1 MTTVALSPISPESPS
16 PMLTSVTPTLDL
28 GPSRSSS
35 GTVGAPL
42 TDLDQEGSLEKTLLT
57 NSSRGTLTA
66 GEPNNGQDFSRTK
79 KPPPLHAG
87 ADWKVVL
94 HLPEIEKWLR
104 ATSDRVTQLTHS
116 ASQDADNRHVDVH
129 LMQLKDVCEDISD
142 HVEQIHAL
150 LETEFSL
157 KLLSYSVNIIVDIR
171 TVQLLWHQLRVS
183 VLVLKERLLQGLQ
196 DSNGNYTRQTD
207 ILQAFSQDQHQ
218 TRLDAL
224 TEVDDCGQLTI
235 RCSQDYFSLDCG
247 ITAFELSVC
256 SPSDEPEVCSVEPMP
271 EDSHIQDSNQKPP
284 VNEEGEGT
292 DPPQPELPVL
302 SASSNQNHSSS
313 VLPTVQCGMPNQ
325 GESSKRILQGG
336 SHNTDTSPTHPS
348 LPKRAALL
356 INQEAADS
364 YGDAAKPLCDAQIH
378 ELSRSTPSLVEPPDR
393 SKFWLELDSVYSQNV
408 SQSCESL
415 QMIERGSTR
424 RSASSTQRA
433 RSGGCGHRRLP
444 HRSSG
449 VRPSKG
455 PLAVQSSMSQEEG
468 SSQIQQRQKEARLRS
483 KGDSESSSPSPM
495 KEQLLSSDTEAS
507 REESEP
513 QLHPSKATVW
523 IVKQRGE
530 EAQVPASDRQHWYGS
545 EEFLALPAQ
554 LHKTEMLT
562 LKLESLTKSIPHVDL
577 QDVDDWELTELN
589 TDWDVGESGD
599 NLSGDDAPSPLQHPY
614 RRKLVSRFSPTS
626 SSDIAP
632 SLDESLE
639 SGPFS
644 DLQSDEDEGRRSG
657 DPCLQRTAP
666 LVDGRGCV
674 ALVQQLLEDIQSQ
687 NKDPDVW
694 IKIEGFVQKLDGF
707 ISWLHEALG
716 STENWTQP
724 RQDLESLKAY
734 LDTHLSFKLSVDS
747 HGALKLSIM
756 EEGRA
761 LLGVLTSH
769 HSALKDIL
777 HMVSSQWD
785 QLQRQIRRQ
794 HGWMLR
800 TLRCIQARLF
810 YTNQSQEVLTPL
822 WDSSANPRRSCS
834 AEGQEMDLISSQ
846 FKVQRDALERM
857 AIKLSSLQYPPPPN
871 SRHNSQETRS
881 TSLQEFESEYQ
892 ELWDWLMDLDAM
904 VTDSH
909 HLLMSED
916 QRLHLFKSSHC
927 DMMMMEGRRT
937 GLLSRAAA
945 LRRTGATLPPNLHVR
960 IHKLTQTWKQLEKV
974 LSEHSGPRSFERKQT
989 LNVNPLLAGGGG
1001 VPAEELPS
1009 VLSPLTTSLLE
1020 QLEARIKELKAWL
1033 RDTELLIFNSCQKQD
1048 QNVSEQLQSFKCLSS
1063 EIRARRRGVSS
1074 VLKLCQK
1081 LLLQSQ
1087 AGPMAEVGPDAE
1099 QHQEALQLLSINLQ
1113 RRWEAIVM
1121 QALQWQN
1128 RLRRKLGEQQ
1138 VSGNFLEPGLL
1149 DLHHI
1154 SPVTAGPVPPASDD
1168 SWEWDETDMTIG
1180 EADLHGAPEPDL
1192 THDLP
1197 TRSHPPSDYS
1207 KNPDSAAPNS
1217 RAFPADN
1224 KKVYQVYSL
1233 HNVELYQQPQFPLP
1247 PSLLHQTKAGKRK
1260 HQVLLKSFSKD
1271 SSFSSIESLPD
1282 LLGGLMPSSPQ
1293 QEAHGGGR
1301 RSGQSENSR
1310 RSDCESGIV
1319 SDTGDTETLTTNSES
1334 QGKEEDEG
1342 EEEEVRK
1349 DASLSTDRQRSETG
1363 VTENGWRVNRQRGNE
1378 EEKRRRNRK
1387 RGGNAVEILING
1399 YGILTPPDSDSDL
1412 EGLDVGSSFIRSSAG
1427 RCLPSEAP
1435 GSPIHHQKS
1444 PVLSSLESLLGLSVE
1459 LFPSRE
1465 ALHRSA
1471 SLESCLVSC
1480 YREEAEEGGSFS
1492 CIGDLQGG
1500 GATREPRSVENTY
1513 GGPSSG
1519 ELSQRTLDLLKRLEN
1534 IQNPLG
1540 AKMTRSVSDMTLRT
1554 SSSENRR
1561 LSASPRVRR
1570 SPVSGIQESSAATS
1584 LTELSSNEDCS
1595 LGSED
1600 FNRVRTPQQLFLHPN
1615 MAANRDSYRS
1625 PNNNRGGDEADAAS
1639 LSMVVNVSCTCT
1651 DEEEED
1657 SDLLSS
1663 STLTLTEEEL
1673 GVRDEENRSEEKL
1686 SGASSGNDI
1695 DEEDEEEDMEGCYML
1710 GFEYMKKELQ
1720 SWIRSPR
1727 SCASSRTEA
1736 VLWDELQCG
1745 GMMSSALASS
1755 SLPKEQPSN
1764 PTAPKLMESRSKAEQ
1779 APTKAR
1785 QEEEVKN
1792 GRSTARSFVSQF
1804 VDDVE
1809 NGNVEPS
1816 ALKGKDEDELLREE
1830 SSVFIKKGECQ
1841 QELYLQ
1847 PPRASSTHMC
1857 LSPSC
1862 ELLPFPSKRAS
1873 SLVGQLRGE
1882 LPCHSVCTSSPPSL
1896 SPVEDSRPHRG
1907 SHPSSDGGRKAITIQ
1922 EKFKFSS
1929 IVTEEAKKEV
1939 RAKGSSLPP
1948 KKWASCCRHRSPPPH
1963 PVQDSKKE
1971 NERDFVMEIID
1982 MTAVAL
1988 KRKENPTEEPDRSPT
2003 SRADPDQSPASAA
2016 QIREK
2021 VLELSHRP
2029 LHLRKGDFYS
2039 YLSLSSHDS
2048 DCGEVSQCAEDRS
2061 STPPPYSVPAPA
2073 PPTTGQ
2079 FTSTKRYNSA
2089 GSSAESSE
2097 SPPPCLPF
2105 GAGGSRAVDQ
2115 PEDPLSPGSC
2125 LPPSPDIRDEETLFP
2140 ACTEEVYLGPPL
2152 CYSMLLSKRPSFLQ
2166 RPGVDLVPR
2175 HCVFLSSASDC
2186 LQDPGYKFSS
2196 PPPLPPTS
2204 SGLEEEQRDEEQR
2217 DSTFVGCS
2225 LLLEPSVS
2233 GLSPS

>member
-1 MTTVALSPISPESPS
+1 MPSLQHFKGCSCDISPHLESSPTMTTVALSPISPESPS

-35 GTVGAPL
+35 GAVSVPL
-42 TDLDQEGSLEKTLLT
+42 KDLDQEGPMEKTLLT

-66 GEPNNGQDFSRTK
+66 AEPNNGQDVSRTK

-116 ASQDADNRHVDVH
+116 ASQDTDSRHVDVH
-129 LMQLKDVCEDISD
+129 LMQLKDICEDISD

-235 RCSQDYFSLDCG
+235 RCSQDYLSLDCG

-256 SPSDEPEVCSVEPMP
+256 SPSDEPETCGIDPTP
-271 EDSHIQDSNQKPP
+271 EDSSQEIGGIQDSNREPP
-284 VNEEGEGT
+284 VNEEREGT
-292 DPPQPELPVL
+292 NPAQPDLQSAPADLPVL
-302 SASSNQNHSSS
+302 SASLNQNHSS
-313 VLPTVQCGMPNQ
+313 VLPTMQCSMPNQ
-325 GESSKRILQGG
+325 GESSKRILQRG
-336 SHNTDTSPTHPS
+336 SHSTDASPTHPS

-356 INQEAADS
+356 TNQEATDS
-364 YGDAAKPLCDAQIH
+364 RGDAANVQPLFDAQIH

-393 SKFWLELDSVYSQNV
+393 SRFWLELDSVYPQNV

-415 QMIERGSTR
+415 QMTERGSAKYPTHR
-424 RSASSTQRA
+424 T
-433 RSGGCGHRRLP
+433 RSGGGGHRRLP
-444 HRSSG
+444 RRPSG
-449 VRPSKG
+449 VRSSKG
-455 PLAVQSSMSQEEG
+455 TLPGQSSMSQEEG
-468 SSQIQQRQKEARLRS
+468 SGQIQQRQKETRLRS
-483 KGDSESSSPSPM
+483 KGDSESSSPSPL
-495 KEQLLSSDTEAS
+495 KEQLHSSDTEAS
-507 REESEP
+507 REESDP
-513 QLHPSKATVW
+513 QLHPTKATVW
-523 IVKQRGE
+523 IVKQQGE
-530 EAQVPASDRQHWYGS
+530 EVPASGGEHWYGS

-562 LKLESLTKSIPHVDL
+562 LKLESLTKSIPHSSGDGTQVDL
-577 QDVDDWELTELN
+577 QDVDDWELTDFT

-599 NLSGDDAPSPLQHPY
+599 SLSGEDALSPMQQPY
-614 RRKLVSRFSPTS
+614 RRKLARRFSPTS

-644 DLQSDEDEGRRSG
+644 DLQSDEDEGRRSA
-657 DPCLQRTAP
+657 DPRLQQTAP
-666 LVDGRGCV
+666 PVDGSGCV
-674 ALVQQLLEDIQSQ
+674 ALVQQLLEDIQCQ
-687 NKDPDVW
+687 KKDPDMW
-694 IKIEGFVQKLDGF
+694 RKIEGFVQKLDGF
-707 ISWLHEALG
+707 ISWLQEALG

-724 RQDLESLKAY
+724 RQDLDSLKVY
-734 LDTHLSFKLSVDS
+734 LDTHLSFKLSVDGHS
-747 HGALKLSIM
+747 ALKLSIM

-777 HMVSSQWD
+777 HMVSGQWD

-810 YTNQSQEVLTPL
+810 YTNQSQELLMPL
-822 WDSSANPRRSCS
+822 WDYSANRRRSGS
-834 AEGQEMDLISSQ
+834 AEGQEMDLVSSQ

-857 AIKLSSLQYPPPPN
+857 AIKLSRLEYPPSAN
-871 SRHNSQETRS
+871 SRANDRETRS
-881 TSLQEFESEYQ
+881 NSLQEFESEYQ

-916 QRLHLFKSSHC
+916 QRHHLFKSSHC

-945 LRRTGATLPPNLHVR
+945 LRSSGTALPTTFHVR
-960 IHKLTQTWKQLEKV
+960 MHKLTQTWKQLEKV
-974 LSEHSGPRSFERKQT
+974 LSEHSGPRSFEQKLP
-989 LNVNPLLAGGGG
+989 LNVNPLLLGGGG
-1001 VPAEELPS
+1001 VPAEEPPS

-1048 QNVSEQLQSFKCLSS
+1048 KNVTEQLQSFQCLSS

-1087 AGPMAEVGPDAE
+1087 SGPMAEVGPDAE

-1128 RLRRKLGEQQ
+1128 RLKRKLGEQQ
-1138 VSGNFLEPGLL
+1138 VSGNFLDPGLME
-1149 DLHHI
+1149 LHHI
-1154 SPVTAGPVPPASDD
+1154 SPVTAGPLPLASDD
-1168 SWEWDETDMTIG
+1168 SWEWDETDMTIR
-1180 EADLHGAPEPDL
+1180 EADLHGALEPDL

-1197 TRSHPPSDYS
+1197 TSSHLPSDCSPTPERRPIQS
-1207 KNPDSAAPNS
+1207 KNRDSATPNC
-1217 RAFPADN
+1217 RALPPDN
-1224 KKVYQVYSL
+1224 NNVYQVFSL
-1233 HNVELYQQPQFPLP
+1233 HNVELYTQPQFPLP
-1247 PSLLHQTKAGKRK
+1247 SSLLHQTKAGKRK
-1260 HQVLLKSFSKD
+1260 HQVLLKSLSKD

-1282 LLGGLMPSSPQ
+1282 ILGGLMSSSHQ
-1293 QEAHGGGR
+1293 QEAAVLGRRGGR
-1301 RSGQSENSR
+1301 SSGQSENSR

-1349 DASLSTDRQRSETG
+1349 DESVVAGFSTDRQRSETEM
-1363 VTENGWRVNRQRGNE
+1363 TEKGWSVNRQRGNE
-1378 EEKRRRNRK
+1378 EKWRRNRK

-1399 YGILTPPDSDSDL
+1399 HGILTPPDSDSDL
-1412 EGLDVGSSFIRSSAG
+1412 EGLDVTSSAG
-1427 RCLPSEAP
+1427 RLEDP
-1435 GSPIHHQKS
+1435 GSLIHHQRS
-1444 PVLSSLESLLGLSVE
+1444 PVVSQRSSLESLLGLSGE
-1459 LFPSRE
+1459 LFPSKE
-1465 ALHRSA
+1465 ALHRSF
-1471 SLESCLVSC
+1471 SLESCLISC
-1480 YREEAEEGGSFS
+1480 YREEAEEEGSFT
-1492 CIGDLQGG
+1492 CLGDPDLQGG
-1500 GATREPRSVENTY
+1500 GPTREPGEQRSFENIC

-1534 IQNPLG
+1534 IQSPLR

-1554 SSSENRR
+1554 SSSGNRR
-1561 LSASPRVRR
+1561 FSASPRVRR
-1570 SPVSGIQESSAATS
+1570 SPVSTASVIQESSAATS
-1584 LTELSSNEDCS
+1584 PTELSSNEDCS

-1615 MAANRDSYRS
+1615 MLANRNSYRS
-1625 PNNNRGGDEADAAS
+1625 PNNNRDEADAAS
-1639 LSMVVNVSCTCT
+1639 LSMVVNISCTCT
-1651 DEEEED
+1651 DEDEED

-1673 GVRDEENRSEEKL
+1673 GVREEENRSEEKL

-1695 DEEDEEEDMEGCYML
+1695 DDDDEEDMEGCYML

-1727 SCASSRTEA
+1727 SSAASRTEA

-1745 GMMSSALASS
+1745 GMLSSGLTSS
-1755 SLPKEQPSN
+1755 SLTKDKPLNS
-1764 PTAPKLMESRSKAEQ
+1764 TAPKLMESRSKARQ
-1779 APTKAR
+1779 VPTKAP
-1785 QEEEVKN
+1785 QEEEVKEEK
-1792 GRSTARSFVSQF
+1792 GRSIERSFVSQF

-1809 NGNVEPS
+1809 NGNAEPS
-1816 ALKGKDEDELLREE
+1816 SLKGKDEDDLLREE
-1830 SSVFIKKGECQ
+1830 SSVFTKKGECQ
-1841 QELYLQ
+1841 QELYLHAKAGE
-1847 PPRASSTHMC
+1847 PLPSEGNLRASVQHMC
-1857 LSPSC
+1857 FSPSC
-1862 ELLPFPSKRAS
+1862 EVLPFQSKPAS

-1882 LPCHSVCTSSPPSL
+1882 LPCQSVCASSPPSL
-1896 SPVEDSRPHRG
+1896 SPVEDFRSHKAP
-1907 SHPSSDGGRKAITIQ
+1907 HPSSDGGRKAITIQ

-1929 IVTEEAKKEV
+1929 IVTEEAKKE
-1939 RAKGSSLPP
+1939 
-1948 KKWASCCRHRSPPPH
+1948 
-1963 PVQDSKKE
+1963 DSKKE

-1982 MTAVAL
+1982 MTSVAL
-1988 KRKENPTEEPDRSPT
+1988 KRKENQAEEPDRSPT
-2003 SRADPDQSPASAA
+2003 SSSDPDQSPASAA
-2016 QIREK
+2016 QIRDK
-2021 VLELSHRP
+2021 
-2029 LHLRKGDFYS
+2029 
-2039 YLSLSSHDS
+2039 
-2048 DCGEVSQCAEDRS
+2048 
-2061 STPPPYSVPAPA
+2061 
-2073 PPTTGQ
+2073 
-2079 FTSTKRYNSA
+2079 
-2089 GSSAESSE
+2089 
-2097 SPPPCLPF
+2097 
-2105 GAGGSRAVDQ
+2105 
-2115 PEDPLSPGSC
+2115 
-2125 LPPSPDIRDEETLFP
+2125 
-2140 ACTEEVYLGPPL
+2140 
-2152 CYSMLLSKRPSFLQ
+2152 
-2166 RPGVDLVPR
+2166 VPR
-2175 HCVFLSSASDC
+2175 RSFFPSSASESAC
-2186 LQDPGYKFSS
+2186 LQGPGSRPVS

-2204 SGLEEEQRDEEQR
+2204 SRLEEEQRDC
-2217 DSTFVGCS
+2217 TFVSCS
-2225 LLLEPSVS
+2225 RLLEPPVS

>member
-1 MTTVALSPISPESPS
+1 MPSLQHFKGCSCDISPHSESSPTMTTVALSPISPESPS

-35 GTVGAPL
+35 GAGSVPL
-42 TDLDQEGSLEKTLLT
+42 KDLDQEGPMEKTLLT

-66 GEPNNGQDFSRTK
+66 AEPNNGQDVSRTK

-116 ASQDADNRHVDVH
+116 ASQDTDSRHVDVH
-129 LMQLKDVCEDISD
+129 LMQLKDICEDISD

-196 DSNGNYTRQTD
+196 DSNGNFTRQTD

-235 RCSQDYFSLDCG
+235 RCSQDYLSLDCG

-256 SPSDEPEVCSVEPMP
+256 SPSDEPETCGIDPTP
-271 EDSHIQDSNQKPP
+271 EDSSQEIGRIQDSNREPP
-284 VNEEGEGT
+284 VNEEREGT
-292 DPPQPELPVL
+292 NPAQPDLQSAPADLPVL
-302 SASSNQNHSSS
+302 SASLNQNRSS
-313 VLPTVQCGMPNQ
+313 VLPTMQCSMPNQ
-325 GESSKRILQGG
+325 GESSKRILQRG
-336 SHNTDTSPTHPS
+336 SHSTDTSPTHPS

-356 INQEAADS
+356 TNQEAADS
-364 YGDAAKPLCDAQIH
+364 RGDAANVQPLFDAQIH

-393 SKFWLELDSVYSQNV
+393 SRFWLELDSVYPQNV

-415 QMIERGSTR
+415 QMTERGSPKYPTH
-424 RSASSTQRA
+424 RA
-433 RSGGCGHRRLP
+433 RSGGGGHRRLP
-444 HRSSG
+444 RRPSG
-449 VRPSKG
+449 VRSSKG
-455 PLAVQSSMSQEEG
+455 TLPVQSSMSQEEG
-468 SSQIQQRQKEARLRS
+468 SGQIQQRQKETHLRS
-483 KGDSESSSPSPM
+483 KGDSESSSPSPR
-495 KEQLLSSDTEAS
+495 KEQLHSSDTEAS
-507 REESEP
+507 REESDL
-513 QLHPSKATVW
+513 QLHPTKATVW
-523 IVKQRGE
+523 IVKQQGE
-530 EAQVPASDRQHWYGS
+530 EVPASGGEHWYGS

-562 LKLESLTKSIPHVDL
+562 LKLESLTKSIPHSSGDGTQMDL
-577 QDVDDWELTELN
+577 QDVDDWELTDFT

-599 NLSGDDAPSPLQHPY
+599 SLSGEDALSPMQQPY
-614 RRKLVSRFSPTS
+614 RRKLARRFSPTS

-644 DLQSDEDEGRRSG
+644 DLQSDEDEGRRST
-657 DPCLQRTAP
+657 DPRLQQTAP
-666 LVDGRGCV
+666 PLDGSGCV
-674 ALVQQLLEDIQSQ
+674 ALVQQLLEDIQWQ
-687 NKDPDVW
+687 KKDPDMW
-694 IKIEGFVQKLDGF
+694 RKIEGFVQKLDGF
-707 ISWLHEALG
+707 ISWLQEALG

-724 RQDLESLKAY
+724 RQDLDSLKVY
-734 LDTHLSFKLSVDS
+734 LDTHLSFKLSVDGHS
-747 HGALKLSIM
+747 ALKLSIM

-777 HMVSSQWD
+777 HMVSGQWD

-810 YTNQSQEVLTPL
+810 YTNQSQELLMPL
-822 WDSSANPRRSCS
+822 WDYSANRRRSGS
-834 AEGQEMDLISSQ
+834 AEGQEMDLVSSQ

-857 AIKLSSLQYPPPPN
+857 AIKLSSLQYPPSAN
-871 SRHNSQETRS
+871 SRANDQETRS
-881 TSLQEFESEYQ
+881 NSVQEFESEYQ

-916 QRLHLFKSSHC
+916 QRHHLFKSSHC

-945 LRRTGATLPPNLHVR
+945 LRSSGTALPTTFHVR
-960 IHKLTQTWKQLEKV
+960 MHKLTQTWKQLEKV
-974 LSEHSGPRSFERKQT
+974 LSEHSGPRSFEQKPP
-989 LNVNPLLAGGGG
+989 LNVNPLLLGGGG
-1001 VPAEELPS
+1001 VPAEEPPS

-1048 QNVSEQLQSFKCLSS
+1048 KNVTEQLQSFKCLSS

-1087 AGPMAEVGPDAE
+1087 SGPMAEVGPDAE

-1128 RLRRKLGEQQ
+1128 RLKRKLGEQQ
-1138 VSGNFLEPGLL
+1138 VSGNFLDPGLL

-1154 SPVTAGPVPPASDD
+1154 SPVTAGPVPLASDD
-1168 SWEWDETDMTIG
+1168 SWEWDETDMTIR
-1180 EADLHGAPEPDL
+1180 EADLHGALEPDL

-1197 TRSHPPSDYS
+1197 TSSHLPSDCSPTPERRPVQS
-1207 KNPDSAAPNS
+1207 KNRDYATPNYQALPPDN
-1217 RAFPADN
+1217 N
-1224 KKVYQVYSL
+1224 NVYQVYSL
-1233 HNVELYQQPQFPLP
+1233 HNVELYTQPQFPLP
-1247 PSLLHQTKAGKRK
+1247 SSLLHQTKAGKRK
-1260 HQVLLKSFSKD
+1260 HQVLLKSLSKD
-1271 SSFSSIESLPD
+1271 SSFSSIESLPNI
-1282 LLGGLMPSSPQ
+1282 LGGLMSSSHQ
-1293 QEAHGGGR
+1293 QEDAVLSRRGGR
-1301 RSGQSENSR
+1301 SSGQSENSR

-1349 DASLSTDRQRSETG
+1349 DESVVAGFSTDRQRSETEM
-1363 VTENGWRVNRQRGNE
+1363 TEKGWSVNRQRGNE
-1378 EEKRRRNRK
+1378 EGKWRRNRK

-1399 YGILTPPDSDSDL
+1399 HGILTPPDSDSDL
-1412 EGLDVGSSFIRSSAG
+1412 EGLDVTSSAG
-1427 RCLPSEAP
+1427 RCRPLEDP
-1435 GSPIHHQKS
+1435 GSLIHHQRS
-1444 PVLSSLESLLGLSVE
+1444 PVVSQRSSLESLLGLSGE

-1465 ALHRSA
+1465 ALHRSF
-1471 SLESCLVSC
+1471 SLESCLISC
-1480 YREEAEEGGSFS
+1480 YREEAEEGGGFT
-1492 CIGDLQGG
+1492 CLGDPDLQGG
-1500 GATREPRSVENTY
+1500 GPTREPGEQRSFENIC

-1534 IQNPLG
+1534 IQSPLR

-1554 SSSENRR
+1554 SPSGNRR
-1561 LSASPRVRR
+1561 FSASPRVRR
-1570 SPVSGIQESSAATS
+1570 SPVSAASVIQESSAATS

-1615 MAANRDSYRS
+1615 MLANRNSYRS
-1625 PNNNRGGDEADAAS
+1625 PNNNRDEADAAS
-1639 LSMVVNVSCTCT
+1639 LSMVVNISCTCT
-1651 DEEEED
+1651 DEDEED

-1673 GVRDEENRSEEKL
+1673 GVREEENRSEEKL

-1695 DEEDEEEDMEGCYML
+1695 DDDDEEDMEGCYVL

-1727 SCASSRTEA
+1727 SSAASRTEA

-1745 GMMSSALASS
+1745 GMLSSGLTSS
-1755 SLPKEQPSN
+1755 SLTKDKPLNS
-1764 PTAPKLMESRSKAEQ
+1764 TAPKLMESRSKARQ
-1779 APTKAR
+1779 VPTKAP
-1785 QEEEVKN
+1785 QEVEVKEEK
-1792 GRSTARSFVSQF
+1792 GMSIERSFVSQF

-1809 NGNVEPS
+1809 NGNAEPS
-1816 ALKGKDEDELLREE
+1816 SLKGKDEDELLREE
-1830 SSVFIKKGECQ
+1830 SSVFTKKGECQ
-1841 QELYLQ
+1841 QEVYLSAKAGE
-1847 PPRASSTHMC
+1847 PLPSEGNLRASVQHMC
-1857 LSPSC
+1857 FSPSC
-1862 ELLPFPSKRAS
+1862 EVLPFQSKPAS

-1882 LPCHSVCTSSPPSL
+1882 LPCQSVCASSPPSL
-1896 SPVEDSRPHRG
+1896 SPVEDFRSHKAP
-1907 SHPSSDGGRKAITIQ
+1907 HPSSDGGRKAITIQ

-1939 RAKGSSLPP
+1939 RAKGSSLPL
-1948 KKWASCCRHRSPPPH
+1948 KKRATCCRHRSSPPH

-1982 MTAVAL
+1982 MTSVAL
-1988 KRKENPTEEPDRSPT
+1988 KRKENQAEEPDRSLT
-2003 SRADPDQSPASAA
+2003 SSSDPDRSPASAA
-2016 QIREK
+2016 QIRDK
-2021 VLELSHRP
+2021 
-2029 LHLRKGDFYS
+2029 
-2039 YLSLSSHDS
+2039 
-2048 DCGEVSQCAEDRS
+2048 
-2061 STPPPYSVPAPA
+2061 
-2073 PPTTGQ
+2073 
-2079 FTSTKRYNSA
+2079 
-2089 GSSAESSE
+2089 
-2097 SPPPCLPF
+2097 
-2105 GAGGSRAVDQ
+2105 
-2115 PEDPLSPGSC
+2115 
-2125 LPPSPDIRDEETLFP
+2125 
-2140 ACTEEVYLGPPL
+2140 
-2152 CYSMLLSKRPSFLQ
+2152 
-2166 RPGVDLVPR
+2166 VPR
-2175 HCVFLSSASDC
+2175 RSFFPSSASESAC
-2186 LQDPGYKFSS
+2186 LQGPGSRPVS

-2204 SGLEEEQRDEEQR
+2204 SRLEEEQRDC
-2217 DSTFVGCS
+2217 TFVSCS
-2225 LLLEPSVS
+2225 RLLEPPVS

>member
-42 TDLDQEGSLEKTLLT
+42 TDLDQEEKTLLT
-57 NSSRGTLTA
+57 NSSRGSLTA
-66 GEPNNGQDFSRTK
+66 GEPNNGQDISRTK

-218 TRLDAL
+218 RAGRLSEHMSQTRLDAL

-256 SPSDEPEVCSVEPMP
+256 SPSDELEVCGVEPTP
-271 EDSHIQDSNQKPP
+271 EDSHDQKPP
-284 VNEEGEGT
+284 VNEETEVT
-292 DPPQPELPVL
+292 DLPVP
-302 SASSNQNHSSS
+302 STSSNQNLSSS
-313 VLPTVQCGMPNQ
+313 VLPTMQCSMPNQ

-336 SHNTDTSPTHPS
+336 SHSTDASPTQPS

-356 INQEAADS
+356 INPEAADS
-364 YGDAAKPLCDAQIH
+364 HGDAPKPLCDAQIH

-393 SKFWLELDSVYSQNV
+393 SKFWLELDSVYPQSV

-415 QMIERGSTR
+415 QMIERGSPKR
-424 RSASSTQRA
+424 FANSTHRA
-433 RSGGCGHRRLP
+433 RSGGGGHRRLP

-449 VRPSKG
+449 VRASKG

-468 SSQIQQRQKEARLRS
+468 SGQMQQRQKEARLRS

-507 REESEP
+507 REESAP
-513 QLHPSKATVW
+513 QLHPSKPTVW
-523 IVKQRGE
+523 IVEQRGE
-530 EAQVPASDRQHWYGS
+530 EVPDSDRQHWYGS

-562 LKLESLTKSIPHVDL
+562 LKLESLTKSIPHSSADGTQVDL

-599 NLSGDDAPSPLQHPY
+599 NLSGDDAPSPLHPY
-614 RRKLVSRFSPTS
+614 RRKLVRRFSPTS

-666 LVDGRGCV
+666 LVEGRGCV

-687 NKDPDVW
+687 NQDPDVW
-694 IKIEGFVQKLDGF
+694 RKIEGFVQKLDGF

-734 LDTHLSFKLSVDS
+734 LDTHLSFKLSVDG

-769 HSALKDIL
+769 HSALRDIL

-800 TLRCIQARLF
+800 ALRCIQARLF

-822 WDSSANPRRSCS
+822 WDCSANPRRSCS

-857 AIKLSSLQYPPPPN
+857 AIKLSSLQYPPPAN
-871 SRHNSQETRS
+871 SRRNSQETRS
-881 TSLQEFESEYQ
+881 SSLQEFESEYQ

-916 QRLHLFKSSHC
+916 QRHHLFKSSHC

-945 LRRTGATLPPNLHVR
+945 LRRAGASLPTNFHVR

-974 LSEHSGPRSFERKQT
+974 LSEHSGPRSLEQKQA
-989 LNVNPLLAGGGG
+989 LNVNPQLAGGGG
-1001 VPAEELPS
+1001 VPAAERSRRLHQELKRRCK
-1009 VLSPLTTSLLE
+1009 T
-1020 QLEARIKELKAWL
+1020 EARG
-1033 RDTELLIFNSCQKQD
+1033 SCRQM
-1048 QNVSEQLQSFKCLSS
+1048 QSFKCLSS

-1087 AGPMAEVGPDAE
+1087 SGPMAEVGPDAE

-1154 SPVTAGPVPPASDD
+1154 SPVTAGSRICTERR
-1168 SWEWDETDMTIG
+1168 S
-1180 EADLHGAPEPDL
+1180 L
-1192 THDLP
+1192 T
-1197 TRSHPPSDYS
+1197 SHTTCPRDPPPSDCS

-1217 RAFPADN
+1217 RAPPPDN
-1224 KKVYQVYSL
+1224 SKVYQVYSL
-1233 HNVELYQQPQFPLP
+1233 HNVELYQQPQFP
-1247 PSLLHQTKAGKRK
+1247 LLHQTKAGKRK

-1282 LLGGLMPSSPQ
+1282 LLGGLMPSGPR

-1342 EEEEVRK
+1342 EEEDVRK
-1349 DASLSTDRQRSETG
+1349 DASSSTDWQRSETG
-1363 VTENGWRVNRQRGNE
+1363 GREKVWRANRQRGNE

-1399 YGILTPPDSDSDL
+1399 HGILTPPDSDSDL
-1412 EGLDVGSSFIRSSAG
+1412 EDVGSSFMRSS
-1427 RCLPSEAP
+1427 RCPPSEAP
-1435 GSPIHHQKS
+1435 GSPIQHQRS

-1480 YREEAEEGGSFS
+1480 YREEPEEGGSFS
-1492 CIGDLQGG
+1492 LQGG
-1500 GATREPRSVENTY
+1500 GGGAAREPGSMENIY

-1534 IQNPLG
+1534 IQNPLR

-1561 LSASPRVRR
+1561 LSASPRARR
-1570 SPVSGIQESSAATS
+1570 SPVSAASGIQESSAATS

-1600 FNRVRTPQQLFLHPN
+1600 FNRVRTAQQLFLHPN
-1615 MAANRDSYRS
+1615 MAANRNSYRS

-1651 DEEEED
+1651 DEDEED

-1695 DEEDEEEDMEGCYML
+1695 DEEEDEEDMDGCYML
-1710 GFEYMKKELQ
+1710 GFEYMEKELQ
-1720 SWIRSPR
+1720 NWIRSPR

-1745 GMMSSALASS
+1745 GMMSSGLASS
-1755 SLPKEQPSN
+1755 SLPKEQPLN

-1779 APTKAR
+1779 EAR

-1809 NGNVEPS
+1809 NGNVEPG

-1862 ELLPFPSKRAS
+1862 ELLFPSKRAS
-1873 SLVGQLRGE
+1873 SLTPQG
-1882 LPCHSVCTSSPPSL
+1882 PPSN
-1896 SPVEDSRPHRG
+1896 
-1907 SHPSSDGGRKAITIQ
+1907 SDGGRKAITIQ

-1939 RAKGSSLPP
+1939 RAKGSSPPP
-1948 KKWASCCRHRSPPPH
+1948 KKWASCCRHRSPPSH
-1963 PVQDSKKE
+1963 PLQDSKKE
-1971 NERDFVMEIID
+1971 NVRDFVMEIID

-1988 KRKENPTEEPDRSPT
+1988 KRKENQTEEPDRSPPG
-2003 SRADPDQSPASAA
+2003 RADPDQSPASAA

-2061 STPPPYSVPAPA
+2061 STPLPYSVPAPA
-2073 PPTTGQ
+2073 PPTAGQ
-2079 FTSTKRYNSA
+2079 VTSTKRYSSA

-2097 SPPPCLPF
+2097 S
-2105 GAGGSRAVDQ
+2105 AGHGGGVDP

-2152 CYSMLLSKRPSFLQ
+2152 CYSMLLSKRPSFLR
-2166 RPGVDLVPR
+2166 RPGVDPAPR
-2175 HCVFLSSASDC
+2175 RCAFPSSASDC
-2186 LQDPGYKFSS
+2186 LQGPGYKFSS
-2196 PPPLPPTS
+2196 PPPPTS
-2204 SGLEEEQRDEEQR
+2204 SGLEEQQRDQEQR
-2217 DSTFVGCS
+2217 DSTLAGCS